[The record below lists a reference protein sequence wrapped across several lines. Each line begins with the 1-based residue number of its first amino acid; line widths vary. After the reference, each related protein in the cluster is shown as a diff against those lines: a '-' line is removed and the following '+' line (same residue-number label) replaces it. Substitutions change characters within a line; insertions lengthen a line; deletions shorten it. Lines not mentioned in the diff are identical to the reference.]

1 MSLLIQDKQAYT
13 HTYMHTREE
22 LLDITE
28 DLFGPQ
34 QDALFSEFKTII
46 GQTTMK
52 VKAIYGGHSHTYIH
66 TSCILH
72 FKCTYTYTYVHIR
85 VCNEYV
91 TANYIFI
98 PT

>member
-13 HTYMHTREE
+13 HTYMHTRDE

-52 VKAIYGGHSHTYIH
+52 IKATYGGHSHTYIH
-66 TSCILH
+66 TYIMYFIFQVYLH
-72 FKCTYTYTYVHIR
+72 VYIRTYT
-85 VCNEYV
+85 CM
-91 TANYIFI
+91 
-98 PT
+98 

>member
-13 HTYMHTREE
+13 HTYMHTRDE

-52 VKAIYGGHSHTYIH
+52 IWWAFSYIHTYIMYF
-66 TSCILH
+66 T
-72 FKCTYTYTYVHIR
+72 F
-85 VCNEYV
+85 
-91 TANYIFI
+91 
-98 PT
+98 